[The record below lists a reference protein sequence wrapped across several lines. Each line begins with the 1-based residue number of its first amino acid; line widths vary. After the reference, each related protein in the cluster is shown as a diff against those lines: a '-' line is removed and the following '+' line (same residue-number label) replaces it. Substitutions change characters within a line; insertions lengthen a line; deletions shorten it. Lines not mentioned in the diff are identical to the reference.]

1 MLFRS
6 ALLNAA
12 HHTEQSRNCHQCDN
26 LAPVYMV
33 CEPVLPLKIE

>member
-1 MLFRS
+1 MLIRF

-12 HHTEQSRNCHQCDN
+12 NHTEQTQNCHQCDN

-33 CEPVLPLKIE
+33 CEPVFTPKN

>member
-26 LAPVYMV
+26 LAAERVV
-33 CEPVLPLKIE
+33 CEPVFTPKN